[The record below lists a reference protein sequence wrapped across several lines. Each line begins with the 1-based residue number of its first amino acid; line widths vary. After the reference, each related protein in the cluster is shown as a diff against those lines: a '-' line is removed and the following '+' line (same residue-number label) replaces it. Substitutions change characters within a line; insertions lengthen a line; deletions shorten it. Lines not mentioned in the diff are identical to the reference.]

1 MKKCVV
7 ILWCLLV
14 SLVMSAQDKKFS
26 PEKFEAELE
35 QYITREANLDQQE
48 AAKFFPLFK
57 EMHQKQRPIYAR
69 MRKASKE
76 KPADEK
82 TAAETVRLC
91 DKLNIELKQIEQQYH
106 DRMLKELPAQKVYH
120 AINAENSFHRKM
132 MKGWQKSKDKQKD
145 RHR

>member
-106 DRMLKELPAQKVYH
+106 DRMLK
-120 AINAENSFHRKM
+120 
-132 MKGWQKSKDKQKD
+132 
-145 RHR
+145 